1 MALHEE
7 GPVSLQRMSPVQN
20 QSRQADILAFGS
32 STFSWVELQSHFK
45 PYLTVGRKH
54 GIVCPTGDSGAAWL
68 SAAAAKGAKAGRT
81 SMSQEVALFGDECPA
96 NYKSSWS
103 HHHLAHLL
111 YLRSDRVRGFQML
124 Y

>member
-81 SMSQEVALFGDECPA
+81 SMSQEETSVLPITSPPGHTIIWPIFCI
-96 NYKSSWS
+96 
-103 HHHLAHLL
+103 L
-111 YLRSDRVRGFQML
+111 DRIG
-124 Y
+124 